1 MQTWQTD
8 CLNSASPKPLIMQ
21 NYMSKQIKFSTV
33 FQEKYNFTDK
43 FKFLI
48 ARIFNFTIFNL
59 CF

>member
-1 MQTWQTD
+1 
-8 CLNSASPKPLIMQ
+8 
-21 NYMSKQIKFSTV
+21 MSKQIKFSTV